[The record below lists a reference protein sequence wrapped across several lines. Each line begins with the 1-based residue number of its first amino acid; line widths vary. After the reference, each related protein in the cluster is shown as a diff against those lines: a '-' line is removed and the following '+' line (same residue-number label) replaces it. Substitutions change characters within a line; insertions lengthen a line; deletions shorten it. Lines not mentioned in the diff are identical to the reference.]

1 MRTKLLLIKLSFC
14 VTVALLLSG
23 CSSSQ
28 QLPSELPSDIIEP
41 QQVSIGA
48 IKGKSLEDYMFGFS
62 FGGVA
67 DYSIPL
73 EKMALQACED
83 LEIPPILIDTPE
95 NWIQSEQD
103 IALDN
108 LVSLGAK
115 SIFMMPSEATAG
127 NTKISE
133 LSQKGLEI
141 VCVGGAP
148 DLPSESVLTLETDN
162 YQCAYDATLKVIE
175 HLEYE
180 GNIIGISGAQTD
192 TNSKKRLQGI
202 ADACARYEGIVLLEL
217 VDGISTTQSGL
228 EIVGEVL
235 ERQGENVDGIVAMD
249 YYAAQAMA
257 HYLLYETKY
266 QEIVCI
272 GIDSDPLVLE
282 AIAQGKMMGSMSQNP
297 WAQGYIAVYTLK
309 MLEDGWIYKQNQPHL
324 IDTGTLL
331 ISADNTSDF
340 EQQMID
346 QAYDMVK
353 TWGDRFHPPQN
364 SYQVEE

>member
-1 MRTKLLLIKLSFC
+1 MKTKLLLTKLSFC
-14 VTVALLLSG
+14 VIFALLLGG
-23 CSSSQ
+23 CSDSQ
-28 QLPSELPSDIIEP
+28 FVPSELPKDIAEP
-41 QQVSIGA
+41 QQVKVGA
-48 IKGKSLEDYMFGFS
+48 VEGKSLEDYRFGFS

-83 LEIPPILIDTPE
+83 LDIPSILIDTPE

-103 IALDN
+103 LALDN
-108 LVSLGAK
+108 LVELGAK

-127 NTKISE
+127 NEKISQ
-133 LSQKGLEI
+133 LSQNGLEI

-175 HLEYE
+175 HMEYE
-180 GNIIGISGAQTD
+180 GNIIGISGAETD

-217 VDGISTTQSGL
+217 VNGISTTQSGL

-235 ERQGENVDGIVAMD
+235 QRQGENVDGIVAMD

-257 HYLLYETKY
+257 YYLLN
-266 QEIVCI
+266 QPQHQDISCV

-282 AIAQGKMMGSMSQNP
+282 AIAQGKMLGSMSQNP

-331 ISADNTSDF
+331 ISADNTNDF

-346 QAYDMVK
+346 QTYDMVK
-353 TWGDRFHPPQN
+353 TWSDRFHPPQT
-364 SYQVEE
+364 SY